1 MQGNVVTRA
10 FASLR
15 TNRDF
20 RFLWL
25 SNLCYIGGNWALTLV
40 LSWLVFDITD
50 SELLLAIFTAVR
62 LSPVWLGPI
71 SGLLAD
77 RYDRVLIIKVAS
89 MWATFMS
96 ALLGVLIVLGF
107 HPFWMLLLAGFLTGM
122 AQSPSQPARSSLALQ
137 LVGRKNLAN
146 ANALGS
152 MGFGMTQ
159 AIAPAIAG
167 LVLSEFGAAIAL
179 WFTALWY
186 LAATT
191 MIWRVRVAHKTV
203 SVGHEPFLPMLKSGL
218 SIVLRNRLTA
228 TVLLITLAAN
238 IFIWPISNSFLPVFA
253 SDILSLGPAGL
264 GQLMMFM
271 GIGNFIGSF
280 VIASLG
286 DFRYKGGVF
295 VVGSVFWGMGWA
307 LFGLSSTAGISY
319 GLMVI
324 IGVISAS
331 FIVLQATLML
341 ITSPTEV
348 QGRALGI
355 LELAVGS
362 MPIGTLLLGAF
373 ASVYGVGPTTVVA
386 GSLYALLLLA
396 HSLRS
401 PGLLRYTGD
410 EPEAH
415 EIGTSLQ
422 QALPGADP
430 AIATASAIP
439 PAQR

>member
-1 MQGNVVTRA
+1 MRVSQTNSTLDPDQPAPGNVVTRA
-10 FASLR
+10 FSSLR

-25 SNLCYIGGNWALTLV
+25 SNLLYIGGNWALTLV

-77 RYDRVLIIKVAS
+77 RYNRVLIIKVAS
-89 MWATFMS
+89 IWATLMS
-96 ALLGVLIVLGF
+96 VLLGVLIMIGF
-107 HPFWMLLLAGFLTGM
+107 TPYWLLLLAGFLTGL

-167 LVLSEFGAAIAL
+167 VVLSEFGAAVAMV
-179 WFTALWY
+179 FTACWY
-186 LAATT
+186 LAATL
-191 MIWRVRVAHKTV
+191 MIWRIRVTHQTVRA
-203 SVGHEPFLPMLKSGL
+203 ERAPFLPMLTDGL
-218 SIVLRNRLTA
+218 RVVLRNRLTA

-238 IFIWPISNSFLPVFA
+238 IFIWPVSNSFLPVFA
-253 SDILSLGPAGL
+253 SDILDLGPAGL
-264 GQLMMFM
+264 GRLMMFM

-280 VIASLG
+280 AIASMG
-286 DFRYKGGVF
+286 DFRHKGGMF
-295 VVGSVFWGMGWA
+295 ILGSILWGVGWA
-307 LFGLSSTAGISY
+307 MFGLSSTASVSY
-319 GLMVI
+319 GLMLL
-324 IGVISAS
+324 IGFISAT

-341 ITSPTEV
+341 ITSAPEV

-362 MPIGTLLLGAF
+362 MPIGTLALGVF
-373 ASVYGVGPTTVVA
+373 ANLYGVGATTFVSGA
-386 GSLYALLLLA
+386 LYAILLA
-396 HSLRS
+396 VHTLRV
-401 PGLLRYTGD
+401 PDLFRYVD
-410 EPEAH
+410 EDHESAH
-415 EIGTSLQ
+415 TEPVLQ
-422 QALPGADP
+422 QE
-430 AIATASAIP
+430 ASRA
-439 PAQR
+439 